1 MDQNRQVSGDH
12 ARGHRRGKID
22 YPGALQTGPMGIS
35 CRINAEG
42 EIVGGDPGTDRKIH
56 GFLFDASGFSS
67 IDFPNTNLTSPRA
80 INPRG
85 DIVGF
90 YREVPPSGGFIDNG
104 FLISR

>member
-1 MDQNRQVSGDH
+1 MV
-12 ARGHRRGKID
+12 
-22 YPGALQTGPMGIS
+22 
-35 CRINAEG
+35 
-42 EIVGGDPGTDRKIH
+42 
-56 GFLFDASGFSS
+56 GFLPNTLERSIRTGKSEVEKEFLRFLLEASGFSS

-90 YREVPPSGGFIDNG
+90 YREVPPAGGFIDHG